1 MQQLIWISQMKK
13 PSIFLLEEDNDSR
26 SLLNKLLKDKG
37 YKVKSSASREDALQ
51 RTQDELIK
59 SDLILMG
66 VVGKSSE
73 EALSVGQQLRQNS
86 NPVAPLVVIV
96 PKYPQD
102 KEGTNEEVGKN
113 EYFAYLGEN
122 AEEFIDLLASLTENK
137 QSDLP
142 N

>member
-1 MQQLIWISQMKK
+1 MNK

-26 SLLNKLLKDKG
+26 SLLNKLLRDKG
-37 YKVKSSASREDALQ
+37 YKVMSSDNREDALQ
-51 RTQDELIK
+51 RTEDELIK

-73 EALSVGQQLRQNS
+73 EALTIGQQLRQNS
-86 NPVAPLVVIV
+86 NPAAPLVVIV
-96 PKYPQD
+96 PKYSQD

-113 EYFAYLGEN
+113 EYFAYLGDN
-122 AEEFIDLLASLTENK
+122 AEEFIDLLASLTKDK